1 MQANDIDDVLNILDG
16 LIAENKAASDP
27 LGYFP
32 ALYRQVTLEVKQGI
46 AQGFFD
52 NGPRMARFD
61 ALFANRYFAAYAAF
75 RSGGQPTKSWLVA
88 FDGTRSGQL
97 IILQDLLVGIN
108 AHINLDLG
116 VVTAESF
123 PNSLNSFH
131 RDFDKINQILAAL
144 VSGVEAVV
152 GRFSPLIDLLD
163 RVGGRDQD
171 AVLNFSLDAA
181 RDDAW
186 RNAVIL
192 SLQPPSI
199 RPYTIQALDGK
210 TAFLGKLISQPGGL
224 AARVIGLIRDMES
237 RNVPAIIDA
246 LNSIAA

>member
-1 MQANDIDDVLNILDG
+1 MLAEDISDVLRMLDD
-16 LIAENKAASDP
+16 IIEDTRSRRDP
-27 LGYFP
+27 LGYFA
-32 ALYRQVTLEVKQGI
+32 ALYRQVTLKVRDGI
-46 AQGFFD
+46 REGFFE
-52 NGPRMARFD
+52 NGTRMAQFD
-61 ALFANRYFAAYAAF
+61 AAFANRYFAAYQAF
-75 RSGGQPTKSWLVA
+75 QAGGKPSKSWQVA
-88 FDGTRSGQL
+88 FKSTQAGQ

-123 PNSLNSFH
+123 PDSLNSFH
-131 RDFDKINQILAAL
+131 GDFDKINQILAAL

-163 RVGGRDQD
+163 RVGGRDQN

>member
-1 MQANDIDDVLNILDG
+1 M
-16 LIAENKAASDP
+16 
-27 LGYFP
+27 
-32 ALYRQVTLEVKQGI
+32 
-46 AQGFFD
+46 
-52 NGPRMARFD
+52 
-61 ALFANRYFAAYAAF
+61 
-75 RSGGQPTKSWLVA
+75 
-88 FDGTRSGQL
+88 
-97 IILQDLLVGIN
+97 N

-123 PNSLNSFH
+123 PDSLDSFH
-131 RDFDKINQILAAL
+131 GDFNKINQILSAL

-163 RVGGRDQD
+163 RVGGRDEA
-171 AVLNFSLDAA
+171 AVLNFSMDAA

-186 RNAVIL
+186 RHAVIL

-210 TAFLGKLISQPGGL
+210 TAFLGKLISQPGRL
-224 AARVIGLIRDMES
+224 CEKVVDLIRDTES
-237 RNVPAIIDA
+237 RDVPAIIDA